1 MSSKAPGSKPAGPL
15 TRKGQQTRQ
24 RIVAAAADLI
34 LQQGVAG
41 TTLDDVRA
49 QAGVSSSQIYHYFAD
64 KEALVRAVVDYRA
77 QTVVG
82 EIHEP
87 ALAAIE
93 GIDGLRAW
101 RDMIVSIQRDADC
114 RGGCPLGSLGGELA
128 ELDHVARCDVAAGFA
143 RWEAAISSCLSGM
156 RDRGQI
162 IAAADPGQLAT
173 AILAALQ
180 GGLALAQVERNV
192 RPLAAALDVMI
203 SLVASLAPPQTGRE
217 GRHVSSAASGRGTR

>member
-1 MSSKAPGSKPAGPL
+1 MSSKAPGPRHTAGL

-49 QAGVSSSQIYHYFAD
+49 EAGVSSSQIYHYFAD

-93 GIDGLRAW
+93 GIDGLRTW

-114 RGGCPLGSLGGELA
+114 AGGCPLGSLA
-128 ELDHVARCDVAAGFA
+128 DSVAR
-143 RWEAAISSCLSGM
+143 
-156 RDRGQI
+156 
-162 IAAADPGQLAT
+162 PGRPTRPAQLGT
-173 AILAALQ
+173 NPGPVQSQILANALP
-180 GGLALAQVERNV
+180 GPNWSHAR
-192 RPLAAALDVMI
+192 
-203 SLVASLAPPQTGRE
+203 
-217 GRHVSSAASGRGTR
+217 

>member
-1 MSSKAPGSKPAGPL
+1 MSSKNPRSGAPGTL

-34 LQQGVAG
+34 LEQGVAG

-49 QAGVSSSQIYHYFAD
+49 EAGVSSSQIYHYFAD

-82 EIHEP
+82 EAHEP
-87 ALAAIE
+87 VLAAIE
-93 GIDGLRAW
+93 GIDGLREW
-101 RDMIVSIQRDADC
+101 RDMIVSIQRDGDC
-114 RGGCPLGSLGGELA
+114 RGGCPLGSLGSELA

-143 RWEAAISSCLSGM
+143 RWEAAISACLSGM
-156 RDRGQI
+156 RDRGQLS
-162 IAAADPGQLAT
+162 AAADPGQLAT
-173 AILAALQ
+173 AILAALE
-180 GGLALAQVERNV
+180 GGLLLAQVERSV

-203 SLVASLAPPQTGRE
+203 SLVQDL
-217 GRHVSSAASGRGTR
+217 SA

>member
-1 MSSKAPGSKPAGPL
+1 MSTMVPGSKPPARL

-24 RIVAAAADLI
+24 RIVAAAAGLI

-49 QAGVSSSQIYHYFAD
+49 EAGVSSSQIYHYFAD
-64 KEALVRAVVDYRA
+64 KEALVRAVVDYQA
-77 QTVVG
+77 QSVVG

-101 RDMIVSIQRDADC
+101 RDMIVSIQREAGC
-114 RGGCPLGSLGGELA
+114 RGGCPLGSLGSELA
-128 ELDHVARCDVAAGFA
+128 ELDHLARCDVAAGYA
-143 RWEAAISSCLSGM
+143 RWEAAISACLTGM
-156 RDRGQI
+156 RDRGQLS
-162 IAAADPGQLAT
+162 AAADPTQLAT
-173 AILAALQ
+173 AVLAALQ
-180 GGLALAQVERNV
+180 GGLLLAQVERDV

-203 SLVASLAPPQTGRE
+203 SLIASLAPADQDERKIE
-217 GRHVSSAASGRGTR
+217 AR

>member
-1 MSSKAPGSKPAGPL
+1 MSTVVRGSEPAARL
-15 TRKGQQTRQ
+15 THKGQQTRE
-24 RIVAAAADLI
+24 RIVVAAAGLI
-34 LQQGVAG
+34 LRQGVAG

-49 QAGVSSSQIYHYFAD
+49 EAGVSSSQIYHYFSD
-64 KEALVRAVVDYRA
+64 KEALVRAVVNYRA

-114 RGGCPLGSLGGELA
+114 RGGCPLGSLGSELA
-128 ELDHVARCDVAAGFA
+128 ELDHAARCDVAAGYA
-143 RWEAAISSCLSGM
+143 RWEAAISACLTGM
-156 RDRGQI
+156 RNRGQLG
-162 IAAADPGQLAT
+162 ADADPGQLAT
-173 AILAALQ
+173 AVLAALQ
-180 GGLALAQVERNV
+180 GGLLLAKVERDV

-203 SLVASLAPPQTGRE
+203 SLIASLGSPPL
-217 GRHVSSAASGRGTR
+217 